1 LEADFAQDPKRAVAR
16 LDNQRG
22 EIERI
27 QTAIQNLIGATST
40 TAFAEIKKVREAH
53 IGAAEAVSVAS
64 QKLFSASPLPDVGQA
79 AWQRLWEAARNYAD
93 KVAYPG
99 KTFPS
104 SEADALC
111 VLCQQPL
118 GADAIAR
125 QQTFENFV
133 KSSTKADEAAARSK
147 LDAELATLKGRMLRL
162 GDIQKYTKL
171 LAIDIGET
179 SLAADVRRTLVVL
192 LWRLRAMI
200 RAHGEPK
207 SLSADPL
214 QSLSTLATDLKTRA
228 AQLSADTQSDAYKKL
243 KSEYLELKERTALAP
258 LLSDIKAHITR
269 LKEIDTINTALKA
282 TAKKSITDKNKE
294 LSDRMVTDALRGRFA
309 REIDKLKLS
318 RMPVELRKEKDR
330 QAVSYF
336 RVALVENPNA
346 KVGEILSEGEHR
358 CVALA
363 AFLAELVTAQRYS
376 GIVFDDPMSSLDHI
390 HRGAVASRLVEEA
403 EHRQV
408 VVFTHDLVF
417 LYELRREAEKASRPI
432 AFRNVRRQQ
441 DKPGYIENELP
452 DKAKSGLEMCNALR
466 SSLKT
471 AKPDFD
477 KLTDT
482 QRTIFCKGT
491 IGQLRDAWEQAI
503 SDYIRPVLER
513 FDNKVKPTS
522 MFKLGVLTEDDV
534 KRVMA
539 AQGRLSDDLHSSAQA
554 LNPEAVSLD
563 DLLKEVKALE
573 DWIQSIR
580 ERQKNAVRPALN

>member
-1 LEADFAQDPKRAVAR
+1 MVRAYGEPK
-16 LDNQRG
+16 
-22 EIERI
+22 
-27 QTAIQNLIGATST
+27 
-40 TAFAEIKKVREAH
+40 
-53 IGAAEAVSVAS
+53 
-64 QKLFSASPLPDVGQA
+64 
-79 AWQRLWEAARNYAD
+79 
-93 KVAYPG
+93 
-99 KTFPS
+99 
-104 SEADALC
+104 
-111 VLCQQPL
+111 PL
-118 GADAIAR
+118 GADPLQALTA
-125 QQTFENFV
+125 
-133 KSSTKADEAAARSK
+133 
-147 LDAELATLKGRMLRL
+147 
-162 GDIQKYTKL
+162 
-171 LAIDIGET
+171 
-179 SLAADVRRTLVVL
+179 LAA
-192 LWRLRAMI
+192 
-200 RAHGEPK
+200 
-207 SLSADPL
+207 
-214 QSLSTLATDLKTRA
+214 DLKTRA
-228 AQLSADTQSDAYKKL
+228 AQLSADTQSDDYKKL
-243 KSEYLELKERTALAP
+243 KSEYLELKERAALAP
-258 LLSDIKAHITR
+258 LLPDIKAQIAR
-269 LKEIDTINTALKA
+269 LKEIESINTALKA
-282 TAKKSITDKNKE
+282 TAKKPITDKNKE

-309 REIDKLKLS
+309 REIGKLKLS

-346 KVGEILSEGEHR
+346 KVGEIFSEGEHR

-417 LYELRREAEKASRPI
+417 LYELRREAEKANRPI

-466 SSLKT
+466 SSLKS
-471 AKPDFD
+471 AKPGFD

-522 MFKLGVLTEDDV
+522 MFKLGILTEDDV

-539 AQGRLSDDLHSSAQA
+539 AQSRLSEDLHSSAQA

-563 DLLKEVKALE
+563 DLLNEVKALE

-580 ERQKNAVRPALN
+580 DRQKNAVKPTLN